1 VNYSAPGP
9 WRIGRGT
16 AIFRRTKSWEIAML
30 FRAPESHSRS
40 FVKAVSWRVLGSID
54 TFVIS
59 YFVTHQLV
67 FAASI
72 ASVET
77 VTKVVLFYA
86 HERVWTVVPW
96 GRKPVIAAPEE
107 PAAAVTPPAV
117 TAAEAA

>member
-1 VNYSAPGP
+1 
-9 WRIGRGT
+9 
-16 AIFRRTKSWEIAML
+16 ML
-30 FRAPESHSRS
+30 FRAPETHSRS

-77 VTKVVLFYA
+77 VTKVVLFYL
-86 HERVWTVVPW
+86 HERAWAAAPW
-96 GRKPVIAAPEE
+96 GREPIEAAPEE
-107 PAAAVTPPAV
+107 ASAPAV
-117 TAAEAA
+117 ATAEAA

>member
-1 VNYSAPGP
+1 
-9 WRIGRGT
+9 
-16 AIFRRTKSWEIAML
+16 ML
-30 FRAPESHSRS
+30 FRAPETHSRS

-77 VTKVVLFYA
+77 VTKVVLFYL
-86 HERVWTVVPW
+86 HERAWAAAPW
-96 GRKPVIAAPEE
+96 GRKAVEAAPSE
-107 PAAAVTPPAV
+107 P
-117 TAAEAA
+117 EAASVAVVEAA